1 MMMFSDNLNIEVNY
15 LLVSMCGEYN
25 SRRLR
30 LIIEAYHL
38 AAREQRAVV
47 LSLLRR
53 AVLAVDVDEGGG
65 HRILFL
71 YLVDISNTNDIM
83 QVLIGAVIE
92 CRLSCWILVLAIY
105 ITVVIAF
112 WNADNHS
119 LASSGK

>member
-65 HRILFL
+65 IGFYSSISLIFRIPMT
-71 YLVDISNTNDIM
+71 S
-83 QVLIGAVIE
+83 
-92 CRLSCWILVLAIY
+92 CRYS
-105 ITVVIAF
+105 
-112 WNADNHS
+112 
-119 LASSGK
+119 